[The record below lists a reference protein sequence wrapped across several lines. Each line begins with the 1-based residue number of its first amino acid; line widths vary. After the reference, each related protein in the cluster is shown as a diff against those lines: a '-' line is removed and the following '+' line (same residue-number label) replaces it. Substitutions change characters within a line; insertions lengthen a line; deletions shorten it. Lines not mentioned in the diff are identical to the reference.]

1 MAKAVVF
8 DFDGVI
14 VDSEPLHYRTFC
26 QTLKPLGIRI
36 GWSRWYKDFAGTGS
50 RKIIAKL
57 FEEFGIQEDVSV
69 WVERRKALFA
79 SYAKQGKLRP
89 RRGLRMF
96 LSKLRTRNIKTAIAS
111 GGHTMHIKTLLSL
124 MKLNGMFNAI
134 VGGDSVKNGKPDPE
148 IFLLAAKKLGVKP
161 EECIAIEDS
170 PAGCDAVRRAGMPLI
185 CFNSPA
191 RKSLN
196 VSCIK
201 TIDSYSE
208 FPLELLDVFHDQ
220 A

>member
-36 GWSRWYKDFAGTGS
+36 GWSRWYEDFAGTGS

-57 FEEFGIQEDVSV
+57 FDEYGIKEDVGV
-69 WVERRKALFA
+69 WVEKRKALFA
-79 SYAKQGKLRP
+79 SYAKQGKLKP
-89 RRGLRMF
+89 RKGIRKF
-96 LSKLRTRNIKTAIAS
+96 LSKLKTLNIKTAIAS
-111 GGHTMHIKTLLSL
+111 GGHTTHIESLLTL
-124 MKLNGMFNAI
+124 MKLDGMFDAI

-170 PAGCDAVRRAGMPLI
+170 QAGCEAAASAGMKLI
-185 CFNSPA
+185 NMRSPISQKISSYA
-191 RKSLN
+191 AIIDDFGAQGSQTIFSL
-196 VSCIK
+196 
-201 TIDSYSE
+201 
-208 FPLELLDVFHDQ
+208 LER
-220 A
+220 

>member
-1 MAKAVVF
+1 MVRAVIF

-26 QTLKPLGIRI
+26 ETLKPLGIEI
-36 GWSRWYKDFAGTGS
+36 DKHRWYKDFAGTGS

-57 FEEFGIQEDVSV
+57 CDEYGITEDIRV
-69 WVERRKALFA
+69 WVEKRKVLFA
-79 SYAKQGKLRP
+79 SYAKQGKLKP
-89 RRGLRMF
+89 RKGLMKF
-96 LSKLRTRNIKTAIAS
+96 LPELKTRNIKTAIAS
-111 GGHTMHIKTLLSL
+111 GGHIAHIESLLSL
-124 MKLNGMFNAI
+124 MKLNGRFDVI

-148 IFLLAAKKLGVKP
+148 IFLLAARMIGAKP

-170 PAGCDAVRRAGMPLI
+170 PAGCEAVLRSGMSLV
-185 CFNSPA
+185 CFDSPA
-191 RKSLN
+191 RKTLN

-208 FPLELLDVFHDQ
+208 FPLELLD
-220 A
+220 